1 MGSLLSC
8 DVWYQNGSYV
18 SVQVHLLEGR
28 SKSDQMFSFWYS
40 PMHKD
45 QLNKEQKVVSLSV
58 FRVPCLEIIV
68 LTLQIQQSGI
78 LYAYRRLRSDWAD
91 AYTGL
96 GRGRWGIGVG
106 RLGYTFQIGNMDN
119 I

>member
-28 SKSDQMFSFWYS
+28 SKSDQTFSFWYS

-58 FRVPCLEIIV
+58 FKSPLPVNYSPDTTNPTKWHIVCLPK
-68 LTLQIQQSGI
+68 T
-78 LYAYRRLRSDWAD
+78 
-91 AYTGL
+91 
-96 GRGRWGIGVG
+96 
-106 RLGYTFQIGNMDN
+106 
-119 I
+119 